1 MISLAFILI
10 HWLSSRS
17 FVEVPSWR
25 HRGTNNGYWKSV
37 AAVVVEAVAE
47 AVVTGCVPAMTV
59 SEEVGDAEEG
69 GGVDEVRL

>member
-25 HRGTNNGYWKSV
+25 HRGTNNGYKKSV
-37 AAVVVEAVAE
+37 ATVVVTAVAKSL
-47 AVVTGCVPAMTV
+47 VPGCVMSV
-59 SEEVGDAEEG
+59 MVLEEMDKIK
-69 GGVDEVRL
+69 